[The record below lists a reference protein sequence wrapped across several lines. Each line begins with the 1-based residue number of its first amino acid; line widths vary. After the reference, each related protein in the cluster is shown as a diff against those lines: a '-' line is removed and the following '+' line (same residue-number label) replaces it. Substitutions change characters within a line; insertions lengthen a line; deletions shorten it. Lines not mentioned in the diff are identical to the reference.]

1 MRLASPA
8 LPIGGFSYSQGLETA
23 IDRGWV
29 GGEPDALRWLEELL
43 ALNVGRFDAPLLA
56 ALAQAMQDG
65 DWSTA
70 VELHELHLASRES
83 GEQHA
88 ESLQMGYS
96 LMRLL
101 HGLQESAPPDAGNSG
116 GRRRGGRNEG
126 ERPNQA
132 LASPDMPDDAAC
144 NRSMTDDAACDR
156 SMTAAAS
163 LREASAAVA
172 GAPSFAASLPWAW
185 ALAGLVFG
193 LSPAQTLT
201 AWLWSWLENQVMVT
215 LKAVPLGQQAG
226 QRLMSRLLPRLS
238 GIVAQAQHLPR
249 EQWSNHAPGFAL
261 AACWHETQYSR
272 MFRS

>member
-1 MRLASPA
+1 MTADRQASSDRSARSRRCGTADAAADRPTVELLAAMRLASQA

-29 GGEPDALRWLEELL
+29 AGEPDALRWLEELL
-43 ALNVGRFDAPLLA
+43 ALNVGRFDAPLLY
-56 ALAQAMQDG
+56 ALAQAMHED

-70 VELHELHLASRES
+70 IELHELHLASRES

-96 LMRLL
+96 LMKLL
-101 HGLQESAPPDAGNSG
+101 QGLHEAPPPAAG
-116 GRRRGGRNEG
+116 
-126 ERPNQA
+126 
-132 LASPDMPDDAAC
+132 D
-144 NRSMTDDAACDR
+144 RSDR
-156 SMTAAAS
+156 SMSAGTP
-163 LREASAAVA
+163 LLEASASVA
-172 GAPSFAASLPWAW
+172 GLPSFAASLPWAW

-201 AWLWSWLENQVMVT
+201 AWLWSWLENQVMGT

-249 EQWSNHAPGFAL
+249 ERWSNHAPGFAL

>member
-1 MRLASPA
+1 MTADRQTPADRQTLELLTAMRLASPA

-29 GGEPDALRWLEELL
+29 SGEPDALRWLQELL
-43 ALNVGRFDAPLLA
+43 ALNVGRFDAPLLS
-56 ALAQAMQDG
+56 ALARAMHDG
-65 DWSTA
+65 EWSTA
-70 VELHELHLASRES
+70 IELHELHLASRES

-96 LMRLL
+96 LMKLL
-101 HGLQESAPPDAGNSG
+101 QGLQEPVPSAAGDRCAPPDDHRDGTPLQAAG
-116 GRRRGGRNEG
+116 
-126 ERPNQA
+126 
-132 LASPDMPDDAAC
+132 
-144 NRSMTDDAACDR
+144 
-156 SMTAAAS
+156 
-163 LREASAAVA
+163 AAVA
-172 GAPSFAASLPWAW
+172 GRPTFAASLPWAW